1 MNEWM
6 ITIQSHH
13 GLSFVFWTYYT
24 LANTLHQVQLN
35 PAIAYFKG
43 LVKIMLYTEVLFI
56 ANI

>member
-1 MNEWM
+1 M
-6 ITIQSHH
+6 II
-13 GLSFVFWTYYT
+13 V
-24 LANTLHQVQLN
+24 AVDVIVKKVQLN